1 MLNHLIGHTG
11 KFNAC
16 LESGKYTGKVL
27 SDSEETERFGISGTP
42 GTFVNDR
49 FVNGAVTYDELKS
62 IIDEKLT
69 K

>member
-1 MLNHLIGHTG
+1 VH
-11 KFNAC
+11 
-16 LESGKYTGKVL
+16 ESGKYTGKVL